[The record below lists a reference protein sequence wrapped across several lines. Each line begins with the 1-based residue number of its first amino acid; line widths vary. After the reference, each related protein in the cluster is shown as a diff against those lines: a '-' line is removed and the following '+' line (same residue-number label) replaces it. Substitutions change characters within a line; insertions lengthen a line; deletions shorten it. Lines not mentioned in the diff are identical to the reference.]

1 MTSSYQWHTTRLAAA
16 SCVLLVFV
24 ALAPAT
30 LAGQR
35 APSLM
40 LVFEAATPDDATA
53 RDGYQT
59 IWAQEGTRI
68 VAALRS
74 HTGLEFQEADNTVHV
89 VVVEEPSSSGFGS
102 RPMRLRSSYSTDTK
116 RATLIHELGHRLQT
130 RFFRRDDED
139 HPTLFLYLYDV
150 WVELYGEE
158 FAGEQV
164 AVESRR
170 RGYYD
175 YESAWR
181 EVLSISPEDR
191 AGRVHEV
198 LGSR

>member
-116 RATLIHELGHRLQT
+116 RATLIHELGHRLGLALGAHLELFAC
-130 RFFRRDDED
+130 RLVGGCPMSVFERRNE
-139 HPTLFLYLYDV
+139 HF
-150 WVELYGEE
+150 
-158 FAGEQV
+158 
-164 AVESRR
+164 
-170 RGYYD
+170 
-175 YESAWR
+175 SA
-181 EVLSISPEDR
+181 
-191 AGRVHEV
+191 A
-198 LGSR
+198 